1 MNESVETLD
10 VSPAESVARFVK
22 SKHWLRASDNTL
34 KPDAFMPPRDL
45 NLSVTRRIGLSD
57 EALWKIGRE
66 VVCAIAEK
74 GPAVLIGRADLLV
87 QSIPAPLKTEAAP
100 LATNRNHAHI
110 TGWPADKAAQKNIAQ
125 RLAAVADYLPF
136 QMP

>member
-10 VSPAESVARFVK
+10 VSSDESVARFVR
-22 SKHWLRASDNTL
+22 SKHWIRPSDNTV

-57 EALWKIGRE
+57 
-66 VVCAIAEK
+66 
-74 GPAVLIGRADLLV
+74 V
-87 QSIPAPLKTEAAP
+87 QSIPAPLKTEGAP
-100 LATNRNHAHI
+100 LATNPNHAHV
-110 TGWPADKAAQKNIAQ
+110 TGWPADKPSQKNIAQ

-136 QMP
+136 QLP